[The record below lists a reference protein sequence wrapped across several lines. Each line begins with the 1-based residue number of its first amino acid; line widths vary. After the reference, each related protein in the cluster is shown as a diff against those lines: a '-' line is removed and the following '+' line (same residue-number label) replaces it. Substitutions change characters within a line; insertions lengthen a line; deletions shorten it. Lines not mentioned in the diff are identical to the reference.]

1 LSGAVNPTP
10 QVTAHKILQILRAN
24 QQITERMLVMTSL
37 VFALGILVLL
47 IFAQL
52 GTISLH
58 EALYYGAAA
67 VAILSFFYVLQRG
80 RAKFKFP
87 DLALQFPQAVA
98 ALTLQAVFAVR
109 LPELIFLFAL
119 NAQVIM
125 IFSALQFSV
134 KRFLLLWMLVVVGSG
149 TVVTWIV
156 PPEAFAPV
164 NIRATLDWLYFVF
177 STACLAFVGARIS
190 YLRDIVRERNRNMSA
205 TLNRYRQLL
214 SHDELTHALSRR
226 FFMDILEQNVAQ
238 AERFDTGFCVAM
250 IDLDHF
256 KRVNDRYGHP
266 VGDAVLCT
274 VCEAAWATLRQVDQ
288 IGRYGGEEFAV
299 LLPQCRLEDA
309 LTVLQRV
316 RVNIAQT
323 KLEHL
328 APGLRMTIS
337 IGVTEYRKGDHVHGL
352 LERADQALYQAKHS
366 GRNQIK
372 TRCADSMEST

>member
-1 LSGAVNPTP
+1 MQT
-10 QVTAHKILQILRAN
+10 LRA
-24 QQITERMLVMTSL
+24 QPQTTERMLVTTSL
-37 VFALGILVLL
+37 VYTVSVLVLL
-47 IFAQL
+47 IFAQQGRL
-52 GTISLH
+52 
-58 EALYYGAAA
+58 ALAEVFYYGCAAA
-67 VAILSFFYVLQRG
+67 TTLAAFCILQRR
-80 RAKFKFP
+80 RAHAAP
-87 DLALQFPQAVA
+87 DTHLQYAQAIVAL
-98 ALTLQAVFAVR
+98 LLHGVFVLR
-109 LPELIFLFAL
+109 LPQLAFLFAL

-125 IFSALQFSV
+125 ILSALQFSL
-134 KRFLLLWMLVVVGSG
+134 KRYALLWLLTAVGSG
-149 TVVTWIV
+149 CIVTWIG
-156 PPEAFAPV
+156 AQTAGGPV
-164 NIRATLDWLYFVF
+164 NLKATLDWLYFVVT
-177 STACLAFVGARIS
+177 TACLSFVGERIA

-226 FFMDILEQNVAQ
+226 FFMDILEQHVAQ

-266 VGDAVLCT
+266 IGDAVLCT

-299 LLPQCRLEDA
+299 LLPQCRVEDA

-316 RVNIAQT
+316 RINISMT

-352 LERADQALYQAKHS
+352 LERADQALYQAKNA
-366 GRNQIK
+366 GRNQIR
-372 TRCADSMEST
+372 TLCPDAEETA